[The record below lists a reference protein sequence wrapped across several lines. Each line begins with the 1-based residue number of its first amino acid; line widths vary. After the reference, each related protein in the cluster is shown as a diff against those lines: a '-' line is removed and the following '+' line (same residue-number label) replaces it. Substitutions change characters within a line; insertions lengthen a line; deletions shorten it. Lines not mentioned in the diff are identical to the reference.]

1 MIGVGAAGFVPFAFI
16 DADHFAGVAG
26 DAAVG
31 EEVGRVGEDEVD
43 GGFGDLGE
51 EIEAVAVVDAEVVF
65 RVVEGRSGQS
75 GGRFG
80 HDDDR
85 SGSLITTVTVSSE
98 RGSKERKRFNT
109 ESTEEREHRVHREER
124 GPANREISV
133 PGRLEGVAGLG
144 GFEVLDAV
152 AEEALLGE
160 FFGEDD
166 LGGDE
171 DGGLAGLIGDGDI
184 DEGLRIIFRAAFEA
198 QAAFGHVLAL
208 DDVVAALGMADTG
221 RVGDFDARMLAAIGA
236 RRGGL
241 VGSGRRHGEDGR
253 ARLTSRL
260 GASGVSIGWG
270 GR

>member
-1 MIGVGAAGFVPFAFI
+1 MT
-16 DADHFAGVAG
+16 G

-43 GGFGDLGE
+43 GGFGDGGE
-51 EIEAVAVVDAEVVF
+51 DFQAVALVDAEVVF
-65 RVVEGRSGQS
+65 GVVEGGGWES

-85 SGSLITTVTVSSE
+85 SGSLITTAMVSSE

-144 GFEVLDAV
+144 GFEVLDAA

-160 FFGEDD
+160 FLDEDD
-166 LGGDE
+166 LGGNE
-171 DGGLAGLIGDGDI
+171 NGGLAGLVGDGDI
-184 DEGLRIIFRAAFEA
+184 DEGLRIIFC
-198 QAAFGHVLAL
+198 
-208 DDVVAALGMADTG
+208 AAL
-221 RVGDFDARMLAAIGA
+221 
-236 RRGGL
+236 
-241 VGSGRRHGEDGR
+241 E
-253 ARLTSRL
+253 
-260 GASGVSIGWG
+260 
-270 GR
+270 